1 MPTGPELITGST
13 RLKAGT
19 ATKVALN
26 ILSSCAMIRL
36 GRVDGNSMICLQ
48 PTNEKL
54 RARAARIV
62 AERLEIP
69 ESEAKNRLECANWD
83 IRKALFNPE
92 QGGNATTSRLTRSIG
107 GL

>member
-1 MPTGPELITGST
+1 
-13 RLKAGT
+13 
-19 ATKVALN
+19 
-26 ILSSCAMIRL
+26 MIRL

-54 RARAARIV
+54 RARAARLLPSV
-62 AERLEIP
+62 SKFRKR
-69 ESEAKNRLECANWD
+69 SKNRLEWQ
-83 IRKALFNPE
+83 IGTSGRPFNPE